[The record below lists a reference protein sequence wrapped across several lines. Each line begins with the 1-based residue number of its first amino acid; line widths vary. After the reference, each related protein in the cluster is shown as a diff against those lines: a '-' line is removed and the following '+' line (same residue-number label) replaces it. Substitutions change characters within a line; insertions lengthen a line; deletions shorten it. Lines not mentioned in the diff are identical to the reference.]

1 MRRAIAPALMFT
13 LACIWVGL
21 QAVWAQNK
29 GGPQRALPPQ
39 RWNEDLKSAFP
50 EDAAKE
56 LKGTRPNFAAGAP
69 AAGATNVAA
78 STGGN
83 STPMPAAGGATAWSK
98 IIEPDYVLAEIK
110 SYQQSVAEDVKSIS
124 EFKGGGYK
132 RSRISYS
139 MLGLMFAIIAEYD
152 GDVRF
157 KKDALGAREL
167 FGRVSMNL
175 KVSTDQAFN
184 ESKARAEDLAA
195 LIRGDTIQTPPNL
208 DPKVKWQEK
217 VANRPPLMTR
227 LNMATEERLNKAMSD
242 AGAFTKSGD
251 MVLHEAQV
259 IAAIAA
265 AIQREGYGS
274 ADDATYL
281 KYAQEMQKSATD
293 ISNAVKAKNYDA
305 ARAAFGAIKQ
315 KCDECHGEYR

>member
-1 MRRAIAPALMFT
+1 MRRALAPALMFT

-21 QAVWAQNK
+21 QAAWAQTK
-29 GGPQRALPPQ
+29 GPQRALPP
-39 RWNEDLKSAFP
+39 RWNDDIKSIFP

-56 LKGTRPNFAAGAP
+56 LKGARPNFAAGAP
-69 AAGATNVAA
+69 APGNTAVAT
-78 STGGN
+78 STGSGG
-83 STPMPAAGGATAWSK
+83 STPVPAGGAVAWSK

-110 SYQQSVAEDVKSIS
+110 SYQQPVAEDVKSLS

-132 RSRISYS
+132 KSRVSYS
-139 MLGLMFAIIAEYD
+139 MLGLMFGIIAEYD

-195 LIRGDTIQTPPNL
+195 LIRGDSIQSPPNI

-227 LNMATEERLNKAMSD
+227 LNTSTEERLNKAMSD
-242 AGAFTKSGD
+242 AGAFAKSGD
-251 MVLHEAQV
+251 MVMHEAQV

-274 ADDATYL
+274 ADDDTYL
-281 KYAQEMQKSATD
+281 QYARDMQKSATE
-293 ISNAVKAKNYDA
+293 ISNAVKSKNYDA

-315 KCDECHGEYR
+315 KCDECHGAYR

>member
-1 MRRAIAPALMFT
+1 MRRAFFPVMVFS
-13 LACIWVGL
+13 LACVWVGW
-21 QAVWAQNK
+21 QAAWAQNK
-29 GGPQRALPPQ
+29 GPQRALPP
-39 RWNEDLKSAFP
+39 RWNDDIKSVFP
-50 EDAAKE
+50 DDAAKE

-69 AAGATNVAA
+69 AAGTTNVAT
-78 STGGN
+78 SSGSGG
-83 STPMPAAGGATAWSK
+83 TTTAPAAGGAVAWSK

-110 SYQQSVAEDVKSIS
+110 SYQQPVADDVKSLS

-132 RSRISYS
+132 KSRVSYS
-139 MLGLMFAIIAEYD
+139 MLGLMFGIIAEYD
-152 GDVRF
+152 GEVRF
-157 KKDALGAREL
+157 KKDALGARDL

-195 LIRGDTIQTPPNL
+195 LIRGDTIQSPPNI

-227 LNMATEERLNKAMSD
+227 LNTATEERLNKAMSD
-242 AGAFTKSGD
+242 AGAFAKSGD
-251 MVLHEAQV
+251 MVLHESQV

-274 ADDATYL
+274 ADDDTYL
-281 KYAQEMQKSATD
+281 QYARDMQKSAME
-293 ISNAVKAKNYDA
+293 ISSAVKAKNYDA
-305 ARAAFGAIKQ
+305 ASKAFGAIKQ
-315 KCDECHGEYR
+315 KCDECHGAYR

>member
-1 MRRAIAPALMFT
+1 MRRAFVPVLMFT
-13 LACIWVGL
+13 LATVWIGW
-21 QAVWAQNK
+21 QAAWAQNK
-29 GGPQRALPPQ
+29 APQRALPP
-39 RWNEDLKSAFP
+39 RWADDIKSVFP
-50 EDAAKE
+50 DDATKE

-69 AAGATNVAA
+69 AGGTTNVAT
-78 STGGN
+78 SGG
-83 STPMPAAGGATAWSK
+83 SGGTPAPAAGGTVAWSK

-110 SYQQSVAEDVKSIS
+110 SYQQPVADDVKSLS

-132 RSRISYS
+132 KSRISYS
-139 MLGLMFAIIAEYD
+139 MLGLMFGIIAEYD

-184 ESKARAEDLAA
+184 ESKARAEDLAS
-195 LIRGDTIQTPPNL
+195 LIRGDTIQSPPNI

-227 LNMATEERLNKAMSD
+227 LNTATEERLNKAMSD
-242 AGAFTKSGD
+242 AGAFAKSGD
-251 MVLHEAQV
+251 MVMHESQV
-259 IAAIAA
+259 IAAISS

-274 ADDATYL
+274 ADDDTYL
-281 KYAQEMQKSATD
+281 QYARDMQKSAME
-293 ISNAVKAKNYDA
+293 ISAAVKAKNYDGA
-305 ARAAFGAIKQ
+305 SKAFSAIKQ
-315 KCDECHGEYR
+315 KCDECHGAYR

>member
-1 MRRAIAPALMFT
+1 MRRIFIPLMMFS
-13 LACIWVGL
+13 LACVWVGW
-21 QAVWAQNK
+21 QAAWAQNK
-29 GGPQRALPPQ
+29 GLQRALPP
-39 RWNEDLKSAFP
+39 RWNDEIKSIFP
-50 EDAAKE
+50 DEASKE
-56 LKGTRPNFAAGAP
+56 LKGSRPNFAAGTPAAGTTNVATSSGSGGATPAP
-69 AAGATNVAA
+69 AATGAA
-78 STGGN
+78 
-83 STPMPAAGGATAWSK
+83 AWSK
-98 IIEPDYVLAEIK
+98 IIEPDSILAEIK
-110 SYQQSVAEDVKSIS
+110 SYQQPVAEDVKSVS

-132 RSRISYS
+132 KSRVSYS

-152 GDVRF
+152 GDIRF
-157 KKDALGAREL
+157 KKDALAAREL

-195 LIRGDTIQTPPNL
+195 LIRGDTIQSPPNI

-242 AGAFTKSGD
+242 AGAFAKNGD
-251 MVLHEAQV
+251 MVLHESQV
-259 IAAIAA
+259 IAAISA

-274 ADDATYL
+274 ADDDTYL
-281 KYAQEMQKSATD
+281 EYARDMQKSATD
-293 ISNAVKAKNYDA
+293 ISDAVKAKNYDA

-315 KCDECHGEYR
+315 KCDECHGAYR

>member
-1 MRRAIAPALMFT
+1 MRRVSVPVLMFT
-13 LACIWVGL
+13 LACAWIGW
-21 QAVWAQNK
+21 QAAWAQNK
-29 GGPQRALPPQ
+29 APQRALPP
-39 RWNEDLKSAFP
+39 RWNDDIKSVFP
-50 EDAAKE
+50 DDASKE
-56 LKGTRPNFAAGAP
+56 LKGTRPNFASGAPAGGTTNVATSTGGSGSPAP
-69 AAGATNVAA
+69 AAGGSV
-78 STGGN
+78 
-83 STPMPAAGGATAWSK
+83 AWSK

-110 SYQQSVAEDVKSIS
+110 SYQNPVAEDVKSLS
-124 EFKGGGYK
+124 GFKGGGYK
-132 RSRISYS
+132 NSRISYS

-152 GDVRF
+152 GDIRF
-157 KKDALGAREL
+157 KKDALGARDL

-195 LIRGDTIQTPPNL
+195 LIRGDTIQTPPNV

-227 LNMATEERLNKAMSD
+227 LNTATEERLNKAMSD
-242 AGAFTKSGD
+242 AGAFAKSGD

-259 IAAIAA
+259 IAAISA

-274 ADDATYL
+274 ADDDTYL
-281 KYAQEMQKSATD
+281 QYARDMQKSATE

-305 ARAAFGAIKQ
+305 ASKAFGAIKQ
-315 KCDECHGEYR
+315 KCDECHGAYR